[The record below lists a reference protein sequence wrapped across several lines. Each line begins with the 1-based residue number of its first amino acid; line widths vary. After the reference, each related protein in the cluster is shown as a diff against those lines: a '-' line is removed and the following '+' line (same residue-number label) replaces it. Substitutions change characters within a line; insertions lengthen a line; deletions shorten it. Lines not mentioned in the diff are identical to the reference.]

1 MQKPTPHAE
10 PSRHPAPGLSGW
22 VEAGLYVI
30 AIAVLSL
37 TYVVGHQ
44 LGAHPIAFVLYAML
58 ASAVVLLSV
67 TGLGPNARAIALAP
81 QTLSVGAGTIGMEI
95 FYYQLL
101 AHIAPAHGSLIVRLS
116 IPLSMLVG
124 YVLFKRRPARL
135 AVLGALIVIAGILP
149 LIWIVPAQFR
159 TEVVLAGLAAA
170 VSFNLRGFSAEFH
183 PWNRQ
188 AGTVMEKLRVTGI
201 IVLVTSIGSIALTAA
216 GALLMQGGLIPA
228 TSLIPAA
235 SQMLHLPTVLL
246 SVMVGSIILTAMAY
260 LGFSSVVKI
269 TTENFT
275 ATSAFTPVA
284 TLLLQIAASALGLIP
299 VYVLDLGLLPAMA
312 VVVGG
317 VLLILFAARR
327 R

>member
-1 MQKPTPHAE
+1 MQK
-10 PSRHPAPGLSGW
+10 SAPGPESPKPPSYPTSGW

-30 AIAVLSL
+30 AIAILSL

-58 ASAVVLLSV
+58 ASAIVLLAI
-67 TGLGPNARAIALAP
+67 TGPGPNARAVMLAP

-101 AHIAPAHGSLIVRLS
+101 AHIAPAHGSLIVRLA
-116 IPLSMLVG
+116 IPVSMLVG
-124 YVLFKRRPARL
+124 FFLFKRRPAVL
-135 AVLGALIVIAGILP
+135 AVGGACVVTIG
-149 LIWIVPAQFR
+149 IVPLLLLVPSQHR
-159 TEVVLAGLAAA
+159 LEVLLVGLASA

-188 AGTVMEKLRVTGI
+188 AKTVMEKLQVTGL
-201 IVLVTSIGSIALTAA
+201 IVFVTSIGSIALASIA
-216 GALLMQGGLIPA
+216 ALLMRVGVLPA
-228 TSLIPAA
+228 TSLVPTAA
-235 SQMLHLPTVLL
+235 QMVHLPTILL
-246 SVMVGSIILTAMAY
+246 SVLVGSVILTAMAY
-260 LGFSSVVKI
+260 LGFSAVVKI

-284 TLLLQIAASALGLIP
+284 TLVLQLVASALGLLP
-299 VYVLDLGLLPAMA
+299 VYLLEPGLLPAMGI
-312 VVVGG
+312 VVGG
-317 VLLILFAARR
+317 VLLILYAARR